1 MKIKHYLVLAL
12 LGFSVLTS
20 CKKDEEEKRAPAVK
34 MSITDKELNGK
45 VNEKIAFSAIIENG
59 VAVEQTWTLDGVI
72 KTTESSFAFT
82 PPKSGI
88 YNVTYTAKAEGGTF
102 TYVYILNVGI
112 PTVPTTP
119 GSSSFVT
126 RLLEYNPAPGQFIN
140 KAPGNLVSAEGILG
154 KKGMVTLGAW
164 GGYIVLGFDHTVIN
178 EVNKDDIIVYG
189 NPMPNFAEPGIIWVM
204 QDENGNGLAD
214 DTWYEIAGSEF
225 NKPGYK
231 RDYSVTYTKPNPVT
245 ADVPWKDSDGNTG
258 VVKTNTFHKQSYFPE
273 WVKGDE
279 YILKGS
285 KLPSTGINMTVPT
298 YITSAPFAWGYADNT
313 ADGDKIDIAKAVD
326 KDGKNVAL
334 AGIDFI
340 KIQTGIQANM
350 GWLGELSTEVIGVE
364 DLSLVKAK

>member
-1 MKIKHYLVLAL
+1 MKIKHYFVLLL

-20 CKKDEEEKRAPAVK
+20 CKKDEEEKPAPAVK
-34 MSITDKELNGK
+34 MGITGKELNGK
-45 VNEKIAFSAIIENG
+45 VNEKIAFSASIENG
-59 VAVEQTWTLDGVI
+59 VSVEHTWTLDGVI

-82 PPKSGI
+82 PLKSGI

-102 TYVYILNVGI
+102 TYAYVLNVGI

-140 KAPGNLVSAEGILG
+140 TSLGNLVGAQGILG
-154 KKGMVTLGAW
+154 KMGMVSLGAW

-189 NPMPNFAEPGIIWVM
+189 NPMQNFAEPGIIWVM

-231 RDYSVTYTKPNPVT
+231 KDYSVTYTKPNPVT
-245 ADVPWKDSDGNTG
+245 GDVPWKDSDGSTG
-258 VVKTNTFHKQSYFPE
+258 VVKTNIYHTQSYFPE
-273 WVKGDE
+273 WKGTE
-279 YILKGS
+279 YTLKGS
-285 KLPSTGINMTVPT
+285 KLPSTGINRTVPT
-298 YITSAPFAWGYADNT
+298 FITSAPFAWGYADNT
-313 ADGDKIDIAKAVD
+313 VGGDKIDIAKAVD
-326 KDGKNVAL
+326 KDGKTVAL

-340 KIQTGIQANM
+340 KIQTGIQADM
-350 GWLGELSTEVIGVE
+350 GWLGELSTEVTGVE
-364 DLSLVKAK
+364 DLSLVKAN